1 MRLFSKRGY
10 DPAVV
15 RTALKQQH
23 RVGHA
28 EARQAW
34 LASLE
39 RAAER
44 RGMQVVEQV
53 VLEARTEGL
62 QLAPVPGR
70 WAGVRRWSMQRAD
83 SARLYER
90 VLNAEDPWVVALA
103 SDELVRRYHEND
115 RVALTAVRMLLE
127 EHPFAFAASPTG
139 QQLFAT
145 LVSQA
150 ATARH
155 AAMSA
160 QHDAGEPG
168 PAALDDRTRAAEGAL
183 LQVIQSGHED
193 VRSIPLLQAVIRL
206 NPFVIGVVHFSFLLR
221 TVQRFPSLLD
231 AVGVIARARAD
242 LGVMLLEASAEIPE
256 VHAFLQRGDV
266 SPISNVG

>member
-1 MRLFSKRGY
+1 MRLFGKRGY

-34 LASLE
+34 LAALG
-39 RAAER
+39 RAAGR
-44 RGMQVVEQV
+44 RGMQVVDQV

-70 WAGVRRWSMQRAD
+70 WAGARQWLMQRAD
-83 SARLYER
+83 TGRLYER
-90 VLNAEDPWVVALA
+90 VLNAEDPWVAALA
-103 SDELVRRYHEND
+103 SDELVRRYHESD
-115 RVALTAVRMLLE
+115 RVAVTAVRMLLE
-127 EHPFAFAASPTG
+127 EHPFAFAASSAG
-139 QQLFAT
+139 QELFAT

-155 AAMSA
+155 EAMCT
-160 QHDAGEPG
+160 QHERGESG
-168 PAALDDRTRAAEGAL
+168 PAALDDCTVATERAL
-183 LQVIQSGHED
+183 LQVIQYGHED
-193 VRSIPLLQAVIRL
+193 ARSIPLLQAVTRL
-206 NPFVIGVVHFSFLLR
+206 NPLVIGVVHFNFLLR

-231 AVGVIARARAD
+231 AVGMIARARAD
-242 LGVMLLEASAEIPE
+242 LGVMLLEASAEIPA

-266 SPISNVG
+266 SPISNA